1 LRLFQNVKFWNSYL
15 EISCSKTAVSGQQA
29 LKIKERGYM
38 PRIKIGV
45 IGLGGIAGGVHLPGI
60 AKCQD
65 FELSALCDIDKEKLD
80 RVGDRYGI
88 DKSMRFTDYRDLI
101 ASGHVDAV
109 DICTPN
115 DCHFQMAL
123 EAVKAGKHYS
133 VEKPV
138 TMNAVEAETLARS
151 TKERG
156 VKSMVCFSYR
166 FKTAA
171 RYARHLVQSG
181 ALGELY
187 HVYAQYFQAW
197 GNPDQGTPL
206 VWRFVKARAGS
217 GALGDLG
224 SHVLDLA
231 RFITGREYIRV
242 VGDADTLVKE
252 RSFLDASGKGMAD
265 VDDYCHYLARMEG
278 GISAVFEITRFG
290 FGRGNFQRLEIYGRK
305 GALVYKLDE
314 SPGLDE
320 LEICVGQPLGQ
331 LTTFVKVPLPPSY
344 AADQTQAFADIING
358 RADGL
363 SAVIEDGLA
372 NQRILDAVIN
382 SFEREHWVT
391 L

>member
-1 LRLFQNVKFWNSYL
+1 
-15 EISCSKTAVSGQQA
+15 
-29 LKIKERGYM
+29 
-38 PRIKIGV
+38 
-45 IGLGGIAGGVHLPGI
+45 LPGI
-60 AKCQD
+60 VRCAD
-65 FELSALCDIDKEKLD
+65 FELAALCDIDREKLD
-80 RVGDRYGI
+80 RTGDLYGI
-88 DKSMRFTDYRDLI
+88 DQSRRFTDFRELI
-101 ASGHVDAV
+101 ACAQVEAV

-115 DCHFQMAL
+115 DCHFLMAL

-133 VEKPV
+133 LEKPV
-138 TMNAVEAETLARS
+138 TMNAAEAEALAKA
-151 TKERG
+151 TKEGG

-181 ALGELY
+181 ALGEIY
-187 HVYAQYFQAW
+187 HIYGQYFQAW
-197 GNPDQGTPL
+197 GNPDRGAPL
-206 VWRFVKARAGS
+206 VWRFEKARSGS

-231 RFITGREYIRV
+231 RFITGREYMRV
-242 VGDADTLVKE
+242 VGDADTLVRE
-252 RSFLDASGKGMAD
+252 RPFLDASGKGTAD
-265 VDDYCHYLARMEG
+265 VDDYCHWLARMEG

-331 LTTFVKVPLPPSY
+331 LNTFVKVPLPPSY
-344 AADQTQAFADIING
+344 GADQTRSFADIINEKG
-358 RADGL
+358 DGL
-363 SAVIEDGLA
+363 SAHIEDGLA
-372 NQRILDAVIN
+372 NQRVLDAVID
-382 SFEREHWVT
+382 SFEKKCWVT